1 MPTEIKVHLYAGAG
15 GAEAHSWCEMLLE
28 MYLRWAKRHNLG
40 TINFEYNRGEEGFK
54 SVQFTIVGDNV
65 KSLEGEV
72 GVHRLVRQSQIDPR
86 GRRCSSFVS
95 VAVDGKTSDAPVR
108 SYILDPY
115 QLVKDH
121 KTGAETDQVSVVL
134 NGDIDR
140 FIQKTKGETNA
151 N

>member
-95 VAVDGKTSDAPVR
+95 VAVGGITSDTPVR

-115 QLVKDH
+115 QLVRDH
-121 KTGAETDQVSVVL
+121 KKDIETDQAYEVL

-140 FIQKTKGETNA
+140 FIQEGETDA